1 MNENLTVEQIQENW
15 KPVLEHK
22 DMPEIQDS
30 YRKKVTGILLQNQK
44 EHLAE
49 QSIHE
54 APTNV
59 TGGVDKYDPVLISMV
74 RRAVPAMLAFD
85 VFGVQ
90 PLKMPTGL
98 IFALRA
104 QYGAQPAIGEDT
116 TANEAQFNEADS
128 GYSGAPRNPVSG
140 TDPGNVGQ
148 GGDSS
153 AYGGTFNDNPTP
165 GTSDATQTDPFAADF
180 GYGIG
185 MDTDLSEDL
194 GEGSDWGKMS
204 FTIEKMSVEAKSRG
218 LKSEYSVELAQDL
231 KAVHGLS
238 AEQELANIMS
248 TEITNEMNR
257 EILRR
262 TYNMAV
268 LGAQDS
274 DIAVPGTY
282 DLDVDSNGRWSV
294 ERFKGLMFQIER
306 EANAIAIATRRG
318 KGNWIICS
326 ANVAS
331 ALAMTGLLDTA
342 GNTKVTPGKVD
353 PVGNLFVGTMNGM
366 VKVYVD
372 PYVTIDMCVVGY
384 KGNNALDAGAYF
396 CPYVPLTLY
405 KNTHSDSFQPRLG
418 FKTRYGIGANPFT
431 RVYSGG
437 SFNTGLEARSN
448 QYFRIMKISNLM

>member
-1 MNENLTVEQIQENW
+1 MEHLTAEQIQENW

-22 DMPEIQDS
+22 EIPEIQDS

-49 QSIHE
+49 QALHE

-74 RRAVPAMLAFD
+74 RRSVPAMLAFD
-85 VFGVQ
+85 IFGVQ
-90 PLKMPTGL
+90 PMKGPTGL

-104 QYGAQPAIGEDT
+104 QYGAQPAIGDDT

-128 GYSGAPRNPVSG
+128 GWTGAPRNPVDG
-140 TDPGNVGQ
+140 TDPLSGGQ
-148 GGDSS
+148 GSDSS
-153 AYGGTFNDNPTP
+153 AYTGTMGDAPTP
-165 GTSDATQTDPFAADF
+165 GTSDAKVTDPFAADF
-180 GYGIG
+180 GYGVG
-185 MDTDLSEDL
+185 MDTDLAETL
-194 GEGSDWGKMS
+194 GEEAEWAKMS

-231 KAVHGLS
+231 KAIHGLS
-238 AEQELANIMS
+238 AEQELASIMS
-248 TEITNEMNR
+248 TEVTNEMNR

-268 LGAQDS
+268 LGCQEG
-274 DIAVPGTY
+274 DIATPGTY

-342 GNTKVTPGKVD
+342 GNTKVSPGNVD

-366 VKVYVD
+366 IKVYVD
-372 PYVTIDMCVVGY
+372 PYVTVDMAVVGY
-384 KGNNALDAGAYF
+384 KGSNAYDAGAYF
-396 CPYVPLTLY
+396 CPYIPLTLY

-418 FKTRYGIGANPFT
+418 FKTRYGIGANPFV
-431 RVYSGG
+431 REYSGG
-437 SFNTGLEARSN
+437 FNTGLEARKN
-448 QYFRIMKISNLM
+448 NYFRIFKIENLM

>member
-1 MNENLTVEQIQENW
+1 MEHLTAEQIQENW
-15 KPVLEHK
+15 KPILEHK
-22 DMPEIQDS
+22 EIAPITDS

-49 QSIHE
+49 QALHE

-59 TGGVDKYDPVLISMV
+59 TGGVAKFDPVLISMV
-74 RRAVPAMLAFD
+74 RRSIPAMLAFD
-85 VFGVQ
+85 IFGVQ
-90 PLKMPTGL
+90 PMTSPTGL

-104 QYGAQPAIGEDT
+104 QYGAQATVGADT
-116 TANEAQFNEADS
+116 TLKEANFNETDS
-128 GYSGAPRNPVSG
+128 GFTGAARTVQNGTGVGTSGVAV
-140 TDPGNVGQ
+140 GNDQ
-148 GGDSS
+148 
-153 AYGGTFNDNPTP
+153 PTP
-165 GTSDATQTDPFAADF
+165 GTSSALSTDPFAVDF
-180 GYGIG
+180 GYGVG
-185 MDTDLSEDL
+185 MATNLAEVL
-194 GEGSDWGKMS
+194 GEEGEWAKMS
-204 FTIEKMSVEAKSRG
+204 FTIEKMSVEAKTRG

-248 TEITNEMNR
+248 VEITNEMNR
-257 EILRR
+257 EIIRR

-268 LGAQDS
+268 LGCQDT
-274 DIAVPGTY
+274 DIATAGTY

-306 EANAIAIATRRG
+306 EANQIAIKTRRG

-331 ALAMTGLLDTA
+331 ALAMTGLLDTS
-342 GNTKVTPGKVD
+342 GNTKVTPGNVD

-366 VKVYVD
+366 IKIYVD

-384 KGNNALDAGAYF
+384 KGSNAYDAGAYF

-405 KNTHSDSFQPRLG
+405 KANHHDSFQPRMG
-418 FKTRYGIGANPFT
+418 FKTRYGIGANPFV
-431 RVYSGG
+431 RKYSG

-448 QYFRIMKISNLM
+448 DYFRIFKIDNLM